1 MVRGP
6 YRIRSA
12 FWVNAQDNFTPLVAS
27 LPLLCWHRAG
37 EIGDDGSGGCM
48 CPSIEAAAPKIE
60 LKAFLI
66 IEKYRFG
73 FVICFFE
80 DRLFNLRPAILS
92 ARLNV
97 LSQRDSS

>member
-37 EIGDDGSGGCM
+37 EIGDDGSGVCM
-48 CPSIEAAAPKIE
+48 CPSIEAVAPKIE
-60 LKAFLI
+60 LKAILDHREISF
-66 IEKYRFG
+66 RFR
-73 FVICFFE
+73 
-80 DRLFNLRPAILS
+80 DLLLRRP
-92 ARLNV
+92 V
-97 LSQRDSS
+97 V